1 MPSETTFWPSES
13 TFCALRIN
21 ILVWHPSLG
30 RKSVYYN
37 HHRHNHHYLWCLV
50 VVSPLFCALFTGNM
64 TVFAKCLTL
73 AYSFMKNSPFWMM
86 MIIIITLV
94 IVMMLIICIS
104 STFSLKVHLKS
115 HHNHYNQDYPHHDMH
130 GGGEAYLATSHAS
143 YTASGLWTL
152 LHDDDDLHHQQD
164 HHHRHYH
171 EIHNIHHH
179 SMITDDL
186 CQIIEIV
193 PESTHLLIRILLF
206 NCNFLQIWLIWFCLK
221 SESRTLTKNQG

>member
-1 MPSETTFWPSES
+1 MWVVLCHRPICCFWPSYWHHLLIRGCLQNQHSAQTTHFVGAFDKHTQWVCLQKQHSVPSES

-115 HHNHYNQDYPHHDMH
+115 HHNHYNQDYPHHNMYW
-130 GGGEAYLATSHAS
+130 GGRPIWPPPTPLTQRLDFEHFFMKM
-143 YTASGLWTL
+143 
-152 LHDDDDLHHQQD
+152 
-164 HHHRHYH
+164 
-171 EIHNIHHH
+171 
-179 SMITDDL
+179 MIF
-186 CQIIEIV
+186 IINKTI
-193 PESTHLLIRILLF
+193 TIAIIMKF
-206 NCNFLQIWLIWFCLK
+206 TIFIITQW
-221 SESRTLTKNQG
+221 

>member
-1 MPSETTFWPSES
+1 MTYVKLLKSCQNLHICWFAFCFSIA
-13 TFCALRIN
+13 TFCRSDF
-21 ILVWHPSLG
+21 VWTLNTSSLWWWSSPST
-30 RKSVYYN
+30 RPSP
-37 HHRHNHHYLWCLV
+37 
-50 VVSPLFCALFTGNM
+50 SPLSWNSQYSSSLNDNWWLMSNYWNRARIYTFVDSHFAFQLQLF
-64 TVFAKCLTL
+64 
-73 AYSFMKNSPFWMM
+73 
-86 MIIIITLV
+86 
-94 IVMMLIICIS
+94 
-104 STFSLKVHLKS
+104 
-115 HHNHYNQDYPHHDMH
+115 
-130 GGGEAYLATSHAS
+130 
-143 YTASGLWTL
+143 GLWTL

-221 SESRTLTKNQG
+221 SESRTLIKNQG